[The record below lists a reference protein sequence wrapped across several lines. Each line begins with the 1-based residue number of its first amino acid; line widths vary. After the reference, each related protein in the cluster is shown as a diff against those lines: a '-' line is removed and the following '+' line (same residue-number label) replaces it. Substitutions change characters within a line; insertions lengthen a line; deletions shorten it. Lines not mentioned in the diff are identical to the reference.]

1 METELITHGGDRL
14 HLRDGVYTNMPITP
28 TPVQT
33 HPDEVRPRWLPS
45 HPEPLWHIALGQEVK
60 IMGIQET
67 AGVIQYQVK
76 IVNSADTTIKIAVES
91 QLQELKEAERV
102 PESGILPI
110 NKTHWAP
117 LKAKLLEF
125 LVSYPIDAEKRA
137 NLELQVKSK
146 NKGFA
151 QAIIDDRQS
160 EAGSFAGE
168 ADFVDRMNHRCPGF
182 PWDAIAPLFDYSLP
196 PR

>member
-1 METELITHGGDRL
+1 METELTTPGGDRL
-14 HLRDGVYTNMPITP
+14 HLRDGVYTNMP
-28 TPVQT
+28 TPVKT
-33 HPDEVRPRWLPS
+33 HPDETQPRWMPD
-45 HPEPLWHIALGQEVK
+45 HPEPLWHPTLGQEVR
-60 IMGIQET
+60 IVGIQET

-76 IVNSADTTIKIAVES
+76 IVNSSDTNIKIAVES
-91 QLQELKEAERV
+91 QLQELKDAERV
-102 PESGILPI
+102 PESGNLPI

-125 LVSYPIDAEKRA
+125 LASYPIDAEKRA

-160 EAGSFAGE
+160 ESGSFAGE
-168 ADFVDRMNHRCPGF
+168 ADFVDRMNRRCPGF

>member
-1 METELITHGGDRL
+1 METELRTRGGDRL
-14 HLRDGVYTNMPITP
+14 HLREGVYTNMPTL
-28 TPVQT
+28 VQNP
-33 HPDEVRPRWLPS
+33 HPDEVQPRWLPS
-45 HPEPLWHIALGQEVK
+45 HPDPLWHTALGQEVK
-60 IMGIQET
+60 IVGIQET

-76 IVNSADTTIKIAVES
+76 IVNSSDTNIKIAVES

-102 PESGILPI
+102 PESGDLPI
-110 NKTHWAP
+110 NKIHWAP

-125 LVSYPIDAEKRA
+125 LASYPIDAEKRA

-160 EAGSFAGE
+160 ESGSFAGE
-168 ADFVDRMNHRCPGF
+168 ADFVDRMNRRCPGF

-196 PR
+196 QR